1 MADYQFNI
9 EDSEDLR
16 EALGALLSAAET
28 AGVST
33 DAMAGLLTVYLA
45 RLRGD
50 VRLPLGMEPA
60 RAREFHDRAADHLHE
75 TMQVELIVTPS
86 VLDEIDLQLRAF
98 EPSEVS
104 ATTTGSPDVDG

>member
-9 EDSEDLR
+9 DDNEDLR
-16 EALGALLSAAET
+16 EALGALLSAAEA

-50 VRLPLGMEPA
+50 VRLPLGMKPA
-60 RAREFHDRAADHLHE
+60 HAQEFHDRAADHLQE

-98 EPSEVS
+98 EPGEAS
-104 ATTTGSPDVDG
+104 ATTTESPADDG